1 MACMYPARS
10 PRTSSTINARLILER
25 LEAARAKLDDYRAQG
40 AAATERKV
48 LTGNIA
54 EWSRRIGGR
63 LDDLPSEERRDVLRL
78 VVDQIVIDH
87 DNKVSITL
95 GIPTQDFVSIEKE
108 GSRTI

>member
-1 MACMYPARS
+1 M
-10 PRTSSTINARLILER
+10 TINASVIQER
-25 LEAARAKLDDYRAQG
+25 LEAAQARLYDYRAQG

-63 LDDLPSEERRDVLRL
+63 LDDLPAEERREILRL
-78 VVDQIVIDH
+78 IVDQIAIDR
-87 DNKVSITL
+87 DNSVTITL
-95 GIPTQDFVSIEKE
+95 GIPTQGFVSIEKE